1 MVTVETALAI
11 PMVLALT
18 GVALWGLGAASASIA
33 LSDVGRS
40 AARELARGTS
50 QYEVLER
57 VRAAMPDART
67 EVEVRQSEV
76 IVRIHRFVEVPL
88 PLLSGLGLDLSSSFV
103 APLEWSE
110 FDA

>member
-11 PMVLALT
+11 PMVLAMT
-18 GVALWGLGAASASIA
+18 GVALWGFGAASASIA

-40 AARELARGTS
+40 AARELARGVP
-50 QYEVLER
+50 QQQVLEQ
-57 VRAAMPDART
+57 VRSAIPDART
-67 EVEVRQSEV
+67 EIEVGQSEV

-88 PLLSGLGLDLSSSFV
+88 PLLSGLGLDLTSSFV

-110 FDA
+110 FHA